1 MSIKIGTG
9 PNAWGVRRDPNQ
21 PDRVPW
27 RRFLDE
33 VVEAGYD
40 WIEVG
45 HYGYLPTDARTLRA
59 ELDSRGLNA
68 IAATA
73 MAGHLDHPSDWPRIE
88 TTVTR
93 IGEVAASAGAK
104 YLVLIDDSY
113 TAPGSRVSAP
123 ETDDDGWKCLVE
135 AIHRAA
141 DMVRER
147 FALEMTFHPH
157 ADTHVETEEQTELL
171 LEQSDPGRVSLCLDT
186 GHSAYTGGEPVAFM
200 RKHHER
206 IRYLH
211 LKDVNGDTIKRVRAE
226 RLPMS
231 ESVPLGV
238 FCEFTEGIV
247 DFEALAEVVR
257 EVGYDGWATV
267 EQDMYQP
274 RDRPL
279 NIATRTRSYLR
290 KIGMG

>member
-1 MSIKIGTG
+1 MSIRIGTG

-157 ADTHVETEEQTELL
+157 ADTHVETEEQTELPCW
-171 LEQSDPGRVSLCLDT
+171 SSRT
-186 GHSAYTGGEPVAFM
+186 
-200 RKHHER
+200 
-206 IRYLH
+206 
-211 LKDVNGDTIKRVRAE
+211 RAE
-226 RLPMS
+226 CRS
-231 ESVPLGV
+231 AS
-238 FCEFTEGIV
+238 I
-247 DFEALAEVVR
+247 R
-257 EVGYDGWATV
+257 
-267 EQDMYQP
+267 
-274 RDRPL
+274 
-279 NIATRTRSYLR
+279 ATRPTPAASRSR
-290 KIGMG
+290 SCASTTSGFATCTSRT

>member
-1 MSIKIGTG
+1 M
-9 PNAWGVRRDPNQ
+9 
-21 PDRVPW
+21 
-27 RRFLDE
+27 
-33 VVEAGYD
+33 
-40 WIEVG
+40 G
-45 HYGYLPTDARTLRA
+45 HYGYLPTDARTLRR

-93 IGEVAASAGAK
+93 IGEVAASAGAR

-123 ETDDDGWKCLVE
+123 ETDDDGWKCMVE
-135 AIHRAA
+135 AIHRVA
-141 DMVRER
+141 DM
-147 FALEMTFHPH
+147 
-157 ADTHVETEEQTELL
+157 
-171 LEQSDPGRVSLCLDT
+171 
-186 GHSAYTGGEPVAFM
+186 
-200 RKHHER
+200 
-206 IRYLH
+206 
-211 LKDVNGDTIKRVRAE
+211 
-226 RLPMS
+226 
-231 ESVPLGV
+231 
-238 FCEFTEGIV
+238 
-247 DFEALAEVVR
+247 VR

-279 NIATRTRSYLR
+279 NIAARTRSYLR